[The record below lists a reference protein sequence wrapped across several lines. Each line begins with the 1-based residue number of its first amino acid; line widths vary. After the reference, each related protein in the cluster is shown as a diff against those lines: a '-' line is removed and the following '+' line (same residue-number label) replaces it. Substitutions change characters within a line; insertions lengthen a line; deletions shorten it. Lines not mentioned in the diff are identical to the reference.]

1 LEPIVSILPSKEV
14 EESLSLSL
22 SKLKL
27 VVYHFVKH
35 GDERGGAVE
44 LIRVGESNKSL
55 IGYAP

>member
-1 LEPIVSILPSKEV
+1 LEPIVSILQSKEV
-14 EESLSLSL
+14 EESLSL

-44 LIRVGESNKSL
+44 LICVGESNKSL

>member
-14 EESLSLSL
+14 EESLSL